1 MNHPTSRICVCVCV
15 RLGNMCPIADCLF
28 LLSFFFS
35 ETEDVAV
42 AAGGL
47 QIRQVYTYMGRV
59 RGRLLRRSI
68 NSSALLS
75 SIKNEN
81 RVGCFCEWLARL
93 CPFFPPSLS
102 DTQRRASRISMFLS
116 LIRVSLP
123 QDVTCVVYGTDGIA
137 VNRLDRLH
145 DDEWLQVEH
154 RGGKEK
160 LRGPGPIKKDE
171 SSARHKY
178 TRLCT
183 FIIVDECYAMRY
195 TLQTSIHHVERSQQ
209 HSN

>member
-68 NSSALLS
+68 NSSALLF

-93 CPFFPPSLS
+93 CPFFSPFSFRHSKARIAHFHVFKFDSSFLTPGRDVCSVRDGRDCCEPAGSSTRRWVTPSWAP
-102 DTQRRASRISMFLS
+102 RRKRETEGSR
-116 LIRVSLP
+116 
-123 QDVTCVVYGTDGIA
+123 
-137 VNRLDRLH
+137 
-145 DDEWLQVEH
+145 
-154 RGGKEK
+154 
-160 LRGPGPIKKDE
+160 
-171 SSARHKY
+171 
-178 TRLCT
+178 
-183 FIIVDECYAMRY
+183 
-195 TLQTSIHHVERSQQ
+195 
-209 HSN
+209 SN

>member
-102 DTQRRASRISMFLS
+102 DTQRRASRDFHVFKFDSSFLTPG
-116 LIRVSLP
+116 R
-123 QDVTCVVYGTDGIA
+123 DVCSVRDGRDCCEPA
-137 VNRLDRLH
+137 
-145 DDEWLQVEH
+145 
-154 RGGKEK
+154 G
-160 LRGPGPIKKDE
+160 
-171 SSARHKY
+171 SS
-178 TRLCT
+178 TRRWVT
-183 FIIVDECYAMRY
+183 PSWAPRRKRE
-195 TLQTSIHHVERSQQ
+195 TEGSRS
-209 HSN
+209 N

>member
-1 MNHPTSRICVCVCV
+1 MTQKI
-15 RLGNMCPIADCLF
+15 LF
-28 LLSFFFS
+28 LFFLLFQ
-35 ETEDVAV
+35 TLK
-42 AAGGL
+42 GGH
-47 QIRQVYTYMGRV
+47 R
-59 RGRLLRRSI
+59 
-68 NSSALLS
+68 
-75 SIKNEN
+75 E
-81 RVGCFCEWLARL
+81 
-93 CPFFPPSLS
+93 
-102 DTQRRASRISMFLS
+102 ISMFLS

-137 VNRLDRLH
+137 VNRLDRLQ

-178 TRLCT
+178 TRLCA

-195 TLQTSIHHVERSQQ
+195 TLQTSIHVERSQQ